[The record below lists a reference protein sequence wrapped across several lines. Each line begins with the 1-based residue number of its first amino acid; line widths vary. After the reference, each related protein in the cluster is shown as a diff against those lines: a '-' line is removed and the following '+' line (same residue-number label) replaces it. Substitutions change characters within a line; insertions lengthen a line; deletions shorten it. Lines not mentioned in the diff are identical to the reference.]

1 MWFKCHQ
8 VTSKEKS
15 LRKSR
20 ANCVVSFK
28 VNVNLRVQIQKES
41 VRQNQIRAFVLL
53 FFFFVCLNW
62 LCYSV
67 VGFLCVFLC
76 RNDQS
81 DKSAEPIEI
90 IQEKKKRKSA
100 VWLGSDRRLFLSSLG
115 SRPPPFRTLPNRK
128 QKNQSRNRKKKYPHS
143 QSR

>member
-1 MWFKCHQ
+1 MIQ
-8 VTSKEKS
+8 VSSSDLEREIITEKPGELCCQFQS
-15 LRKSR
+15 ERESPCANPKRISETKS
-20 ANCVVSFK
+20 NSCVCV
-28 VNVNLRVQIQKES
+28 I
-41 VRQNQIRAFVLL
+41 IL
-53 FFFFVCLNW
+53 FFLCLNW

-100 VWLGSDRRLFLSSLG
+100 V
-115 SRPPPFRTLPNRK
+115 
-128 QKNQSRNRKKKYPHS
+128 
-143 QSR
+143 